1 MSDGGLDRAKQR
13 LARSIRDGTA
23 RTVRRLTDLRW
34 TKNLLNS
41 ISPSAPRAHPAAQSG
56 VRRPVAK
63 HASLQDGLCI
73 VGHLQSEIGL
83 GQAARCLAYA
93 CDAQR
98 LPVSF
103 RNLPLPQ
110 RDNDLEFATK
120 CNALADRKVSL
131 YVAALHTVVDLQR
144 EIDGDRV
151 NILYPYWELH
161 RAPAKW
167 IAAAGRFDEVW
178 APSVF
183 VAGAFPQSFARP
195 VRVVRQPVRL
205 PAVAPKPTLGSSPTL
220 KLLVFFD
227 FDSSGARKNP
237 VAAVNAFQTAFAP
250 ERRDVELIVKMR
262 GTRDGGLRQ
271 WLAHAAASDPRIHLI
286 DRTLD
291 RAGMDALISECDALI
306 SLHRSEGFGFGPVEA
321 IIAGKAVVAT
331 DYGGTCDFISEK
343 TGYPVDYALVPVRP
357 GEYPAAENQQWADA
371 RIDSAA
377 AALQSIY
384 DRPDE
389 ARARTLAAFALLQE
403 RHAPTVVGAEVGRL
417 LRDLGAL

>member
-1 MSDGGLDRAKQR
+1 
-13 LARSIRDGTA
+13 
-23 RTVRRLTDLRW
+23 LRW
-34 TKNLLNS
+34 TKRLLNS
-41 ISPSAPRAHPAAQSG
+41 ISPSAPGTRPAAQSV
-56 VRRPVAK
+56 VRRPIAK
-63 HASLQDGLCI
+63 PALLQEGLCI

-103 RNLPLPQ
+103 CNLPLPQ
-110 RDNDLEFATK
+110 RDHDLEFATK
-120 CNALADRKVSL
+120 CNAVADRKVNL

-144 EIDGDRV
+144 EVERDRI
-151 NILYPYWELH
+151 NILYPFWELP

-178 APSVF
+178 APSAF
-183 VAGAFPQSFARP
+183 VAATFSQSFSRP

-205 PAVAPKPTLGSSPTL
+205 PAVAPKPTLGTSPTL

-237 VAAVNAFQTAFAP
+237 IAAVTAFQTAFAP
-250 ERRDVELIVKMR
+250 TRRDVELIVKMR

-271 WLAHAAASDPRIHLI
+271 WLARAAASDPRIRLI
-286 DRTLD
+286 DCTLD
-291 RAGMDALISECDALI
+291 RAGMDALIAECDALI

-321 IIAGKAVVAT
+321 IMAGKAVVAT
-331 DYGGTCDFISEK
+331 DYGGTCDFISK
-343 TGYPVDYALVPVRP
+343 STGYPVEYDLVRVRA
-357 GEYPAAENQQWADA
+357 GEYPAGDDQEWADP

-384 DRPDE
+384 DHADE
-389 ARARTLAAFALLQE
+389 ARSRTLAAFAFLRE
-403 RHAPTVVGAEVGRL
+403 RHAPDVVGAEIGRM
-417 LRDLGAL
+417 LRGLGAL